1 MTPQGPL
8 TPPGGDTGAAP
19 SQGPGP
25 GGPPISPMEGQ
36 PDPNAQVLEWVR
48 GIVSNAR
55 RIGMKFPSAIA
66 EVREINNAVQRLQQK
81 IVQSRPAPEPMAP
94 PV

>member
-1 MTPQGPL
+1 MTPSQPLSGPDQGQQQQTPQG
-8 TPPGGDTGAAP
+8 A
-19 SQGPGP
+19 GP
-25 GGPPISPMEGQ
+25 GGPPISPQEAQ
-36 PDPNAQVLEWVR
+36 PDPNAGAVMMVR
-48 GIVSNAR
+48 QIVDGAR
-55 RIGMKFPSAIA
+55 RLGRMYPNAIA

>member
-1 MTPQGPL
+1 MSPQGPL
-8 TPPGGDTGAAP
+8 TPPGADGAE
-19 SQGPGP
+19 QGPGV
-25 GGPPISPMEGQ
+25 GGAPISPQEGQ
-36 PDPNAQVLEWVR
+36 PDPNAMVLESIR
-48 GIVSNAR
+48 QIVSNAR
-55 RIGMKFPSAIA
+55 RIGMKYPAATA